1 MSTSENRMYIA
12 SRLAEEI
19 IPACCNGNKSA
30 EAYLKR
36 IFFVVR
42 TLDDL
47 YDRDVNV
54 EREDI
59 GKAFFIVGV
68 ELHYNDFFKENIDAL
83 MALHIV
89 GFNAWQD
96 ASQWENSID
105 AQKRIYAHVIRDF
118 VCELFPMV
126 AFLTGGTKS
135 MKRESLKVREFF
147 LKMMGD

>member
-1 MSTSENRMYIA
+1 MYIA
-12 SRLAEEI
+12 ERLTNEI
-19 IPACCNGNKSA
+19 IPSCCNGNKSA

-47 YDRDVNV
+47 YDGDVKV

-59 GKAFFIVGV
+59 GKAFSILGM
-68 ELHYNDFFKENIDAL
+68 ELHYNSFFKENIDTL
-83 MALHIV
+83 MALHII

-96 ASQWENSID
+96 ASEWEKSAD

-126 AFLTGGTKS
+126 AFLTGGIKS

-147 LKMMGD
+147 LKRMGD